1 MTKVGVRQLKN
12 QLSRY
17 LARVRKGEVLAVTQR
32 GREIAV
38 LSPVPTAKVP
48 GELTEMVS
56 AGLASWRGGKPSGTT
71 RPAPVRG
78 KQVSSL
84 IIEDRR

>member
-17 LARVRKGEVLAVTQR
+17 LARVRKGEVIAVTQR
-32 GREIAV
+32 GREVAV
-38 LSPVPTAKVP
+38 LSPVQAPSVP
-48 GELTEMVS
+48 YELAEMVS
-56 AGLASWRGGKPSGTT
+56 AGLAEWHGGRPSGSL
-71 RPAPVRG
+71 RLARVRG
-78 KQVSSL
+78 RQVSSL

>member
-1 MTKVGVRQLKN
+1 MTKVGVRKLKN
-12 QLSRY
+12 QLSLF
-17 LARVRKGEVLAVTQR
+17 LARVKNGEVLAVTQR

-38 LSPVPTAKVP
+38 LSPAPSAGIPV
-48 GELTEMVS
+48 ELTEMVS
-56 AGLASWRGGKPSGTT
+56 AGLASWKGGKPLGTGH
-71 RPAPVRG
+71 PVAVRG